1 MGGNRKSEIGFRL
14 IAFLFLVAITLISW
28 TPWQPEPAPVK
39 QLQDDALAEKYC
51 PVFVQSDEIKPDLS
65 HIYYR
70 MAQDDNRILIAY
82 HPVWLYEK
90 DERKKGMDAIFN
102 KLFYTGG
109 LKLQKKIFGPGDVE
123 TIEIVVDKQS
133 GKIIRIRYE
142 SASHQKQEKTGEELE
157 KISKPY
163 FEVTTW
169 NHMFDLIS
177 PEQAQGKKIYELKPE
192 YFSKE
197 LWDYYR
203 MTKKKQSLLSQDRA
217 HMEWERQ

>member
-1 MGGNRKSEIGFRL
+1 
-14 IAFLFLVAITLISW
+14 
-28 TPWQPEPAPVK
+28 
-39 QLQDDALAEKYC
+39 
-51 PVFVQSDEIKPDLS
+51 
-65 HIYYR
+65 
-70 MAQDDNRILIAY
+70 MAQDDTRILIAY